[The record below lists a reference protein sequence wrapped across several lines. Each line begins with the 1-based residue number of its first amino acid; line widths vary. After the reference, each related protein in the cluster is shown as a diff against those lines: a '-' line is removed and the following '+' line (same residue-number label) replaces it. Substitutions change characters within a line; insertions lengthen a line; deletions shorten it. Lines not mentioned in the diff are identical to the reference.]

1 MKRTRNY
8 ILLVDYNTP
17 PRFAHR
23 TKGRYRVG
31 AHSEKEAVRLLQK
44 AIGFGSIRVYRLC
57 PENDAILPMGE
68 VRKEVPYQK
77 NKKTVFVLEKARHA
91 TAPLDNFKS

>member
-31 AHSEKEAVRLLQK
+31 ARSEKEAVRLLQK

-57 PENDAILPMGE
+57 IDNIINQIDTTLMKGKKGNHAIH
-68 VRKEVPYQK
+68 Q
-77 NKKTVFVLEKARHA
+77 
-91 TAPLDNFKS
+91 SQ